1 MPELMLTTAP
11 ATLPPVGADICVK
24 CPHGLGIPCP
34 VSYKN
39 RSFYKDRYHT
49 TGVWT
54 AGTGVGLTV
63 DPRHLSSRCLPR

>member
-11 ATLPPVGADICVK
+11 ATFPPVGEDICVK

-39 RSFYKDRYHT
+39 RSSTKIDT
-49 TGVWT
+49 IPLGC
-54 AGTGVGLTV
+54 GQPGPGLV
-63 DPRHLSSRCLPR
+63 